1 MWVYYN
7 VFIQVGSFQFRALR
21 TLKCKSSGA
30 QMYTFLLSIYL
41 VVELLGHQIEV
52 YMCVCV

>member
-52 YMCVCV
+52 CMCVCV